1 MSIRKFELLIA
12 YIIILLAFAN
22 FIPEYYAIRIA
33 GQNILNIRVWVFIFF
48 LISIFFDPSSMFT
61 TTMRWVYIYIGIY
74 LLLEYLGHYDLW
86 GLGRRSRFA
95 WLRDQHLPLAIS
107 VLLIEKYSNPSR
119 RDDLKKLINFSF
131 LIIFTLCLTSIFI
144 IYRNPGVVRGTEEQL
159 SYELIYQVRKF
170 GLADI
175 TFFSSLPFLIPLL
188 VYQYKIKLAERK
200 NIPLNSLLSII
211 IIIVCSYMA
220 VIVAPFLLLIVFLF
234 LAILG
239 RKRLRS
245 NMVILCILLGIFIVT
260 PKSIIGNMFFS
271 FSDIIPNKEVSI
283 KLNEIGI
290 GFTEGF
296 ELVTYEYEASTGIE
310 GRASRIKYNL
320 LDFLRSPI
328 IGTGKEGNAHLFW
341 MNLLAQFG
349 LIGTLPLIFI
359 IRLQIIKNSKL
370 LSEDILFTYYLSMAS
385 FIVLGFIKNIGSY
398 SMYLIPFF
406 VIPGKIILLQSKD
419 KIVIS

>member
-1 MSIRKFELLIA
+1 MSIRRIELIIA
-12 YIIILLAFAN
+12 YIIILFSFAN
-22 FIPEYYAIRIA
+22 FIPQYYSFRIA
-33 GQNILNIRVWVFIFF
+33 DQNILNIRVWVFLFF
-48 LISIFFDPSSMFT
+48 LVSIFFDSSSMFT
-61 TTMRWVYIYIGIY
+61 PTMIWVYLYILIY
-74 LLLEYLGHYDLW
+74 LLLEVLGHYDLW

-95 WLRDQHLPLAIS
+95 WMRDQHLPLAIS

-220 VIVAPFLLLIVFLF
+220 VIVAPFLLIIVFLF

-385 FIVLGFIKNIGSY
+385 FIALGLLKAMGGY
-398 SMYLIPFF
+398 PMYLITFF